1 MKREKTKMQVMS
13 IRLFKDNLSYLLL
26 GPGQKDSHRPA
37 IVIDPGE
44 AQGIFSALKKHKEK
58 TNETIEIEFIFN
70 THHHGDHIGGNRELA
85 ERFHCQIRCSDYDYT
100 FNRIDKAAYGF
111 RDGEA
116 FDFYGTEIRIL
127 AIPGH
132 TLGHIAFYLPGEK
145 SLFVGDT
152 LFSLGCGRLFE
163 GTPEQMVSSLKK
175 ILALPNSTRLYF
187 GHEYTALNW
196 RFAKSYTSPED
207 NSTIQ
212 RIEDRWKVTESMW
225 TKNEF
230 APTPTLKDETQLNPF
245 LRILNK
251 PVGSERNQKRLAEVR
266 DLLKLPS
273 ECDEVAVFTKLREIK
288 NGRQ

>member
-1 MKREKTKMQVMS
+1 MNREKTEPQVIS
-13 IRLFKDNLSYLLL
+13 VRLFEDNLSYLLL
-26 GPGQKDSHRPA
+26 GPRQKDNRRPA
-37 IVIDPGE
+37 IAIDPGE
-44 AQGIFSALKKHKEK
+44 AQGIFSALKTHEEK

-70 THHHGDHIGGNRELA
+70 THHHGDHIGGNRELV
-85 ERFHCQIRCSDYDYT
+85 ERFHCQIRCSDYDYALH
-100 FNRIDKAAYGF
+100 RVDKAAHGF
-111 RDGEA
+111 RDGET
-116 FDFYGTEIRIL
+116 FEFYGTEIRIL

-132 TLGHIAFYLPGEK
+132 TLGHIAYYMPAEE

-175 ILALPNSTRLYF
+175 ILALPSSTRLYF

-196 RFAKSYTSPED
+196 RFAKSYASPE
-207 NSTIQ
+207 NNNTIQ

-230 APTPTLKDETQLNPF
+230 APTPTLNDEAQLNPF
-245 LRILNK
+245 LRILTN
-251 PVGSERNQKRLAEVR
+251 PDGTEQNHTALAEVR
-266 DLLKLPS
+266 DLLNLPRES
-273 ECDEVAVFTKLREIK
+273 DELAVFKKLREIK